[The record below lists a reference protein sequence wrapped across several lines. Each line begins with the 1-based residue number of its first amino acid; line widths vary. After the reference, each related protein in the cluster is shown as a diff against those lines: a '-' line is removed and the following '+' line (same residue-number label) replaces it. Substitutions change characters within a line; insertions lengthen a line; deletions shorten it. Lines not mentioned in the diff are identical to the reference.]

1 MPTVHTLR
9 IALFTL
15 FATGRLAAQQAG
27 PSPRPYRPGVDVL
40 DYDLSVDL
48 PDSGNRIEGRA
59 VLTVRR
65 TARTDT
71 LVLDLLSL
79 RVDSVLVD
87 ERATRFGRDSG
98 TIRIP
103 LPAASSD
110 TLTIAIRYGGPVTD
124 GLIIRNDTAWGWTAF
139 ADNWPNRG
147 RHWIPSVDHPSDKAT
162 VSWTVRAPS
171 RLEVIANGARLGEA
185 RVRGSNP
192 PRTVTRWRMKEPIP
206 VYLMVIAAA
215 PLYEYDLGE
224 TACGLTLVGR
234 CVHQWVYVEPRLTD
248 FLPGPF
254 RSAAGIVS
262 YFGSLVGPFPYEH
275 LAHLES
281 STRFGGME
289 NATAIFYAD
298 QPFRKRTMT
307 AGVVA
312 HETAH
317 QWFGDAVTET
327 EWSHLWLS
335 EGFATYFAALW
346 TRKSAGDS
354 AFRREMEE
362 IRRAV
367 LSSRVVAE
375 RPVIDTAEQN
385 LMALLNENSY
395 QKGGFVLHMLR
406 TTLGDSAFFRGLRH
420 YYDRYRN
427 ENALSDD
434 LRRELEASSGAPLG
448 WFFDQWLRRPGF
460 PQLTTSWIYD
470 AAAKRVILS
479 ITQDGRFGSYRFP
492 LTIDIKTTA
501 GRRVRTRVD
510 VAAQTN
516 TRVTLDPPF
525 DTPPVELVLD
535 PDVELLARIV
545 RP

>member
-1 MPTVHTLR
+1 MRPAFAVITL
-9 IALFTL
+9 L
-15 FATGRLAAQQAG
+15 ATARLATQQVG
-27 PSPRPYRPGVDVL
+27 PAARPYRPGVDVL
-40 DYDLSVDL
+40 DYALSLDL

-65 TARTDT
+65 TARIDT

-87 ERATRFGRDSG
+87 ERVTRFRRDSG

-110 TLTIAIRYGGPVTD
+110 TFTIAVRYGGPVTD
-124 GLIIRNDTAWGWTAF
+124 GLIIRKDSAWGWTAF
-139 ADNWPNRG
+139 GDNWPDRG
-147 RHWIPSVDHPSDKAT
+147 RRWIPSVDHPSDKAT
-162 VSWTVRAPS
+162 VRWTVRAPS
-171 RLEVIANGARLGEA
+171 RLKVIANGARLGETPLD
-185 RVRGSNP
+185 GSNP
-192 PRTVTRWRMKEPIP
+192 PRTITRWRMSEPIP

-234 CVHQWVYVEPRLTD
+234 CVHQWVYVEPRLAD

-262 YFGSLVGPFPYEH
+262 YFGSLVGPYPYEK

-298 QPFRKRTMT
+298 QPFRKRLM
-307 AGVVA
+307 ADGVVA

-354 AFRREMEE
+354 AFRAEMAE
-362 IRRAV
+362 IRQAV

-375 RPVIDTAEQN
+375 RPVIDTAEQD

-406 TTLGDSAFFRGLRH
+406 TMLGDSAFFRGLHR
-420 YYDRYRN
+420 YYDKHRN
-427 ENALSDD
+427 GNALSDD
-434 LRRELEASSGAPLG
+434 LRRELEASSGQPLG
-448 WFFDQWLRRPGF
+448 WFFEQWLRRPGF
-460 PQLTTSWIYD
+460 PELTTSWHYD
-470 AAAKRVILS
+470 AAAQRVVLS
-479 ITQDGRFGSYRFP
+479 ITQGARFGSYRFP
-492 LTIDIKTTA
+492 LTIDIRTAA
-501 GRRVRTRVD
+501 GRWVRTRVD
-510 VAAQTN
+510 VAAQTS
-516 TRVTLDPPF
+516 TRVTLDPPL
-525 DTPPVELVLD
+525 DAAPAELVFD
-535 PDVELLARIV
+535 PDVVLLARIAQ
-545 RP
+545 R